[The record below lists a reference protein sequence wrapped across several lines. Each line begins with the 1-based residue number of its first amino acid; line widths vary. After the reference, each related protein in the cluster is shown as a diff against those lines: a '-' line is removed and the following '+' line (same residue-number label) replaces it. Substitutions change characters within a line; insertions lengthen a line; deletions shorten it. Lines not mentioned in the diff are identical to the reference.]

1 MEWKIAFALF
11 LFYIRIVQG
20 ERSIEPKTCFLSQG
34 IAEPPYTLYKDTPTY
49 KPKIEQLGLT
59 GLP

>member
-1 MEWKIAFALF
+1 MRAQYRTKNML
-11 LFYIRIVQG
+11 
-20 ERSIEPKTCFLSQG
+20 LSQG

>member
-1 MEWKIAFALF
+1 MENSFCPFSF
-11 LFYIRIVQG
+11 LYKDSARRAQY
-20 ERSIEPKTCFLSQG
+20 RTKNMLLSQG